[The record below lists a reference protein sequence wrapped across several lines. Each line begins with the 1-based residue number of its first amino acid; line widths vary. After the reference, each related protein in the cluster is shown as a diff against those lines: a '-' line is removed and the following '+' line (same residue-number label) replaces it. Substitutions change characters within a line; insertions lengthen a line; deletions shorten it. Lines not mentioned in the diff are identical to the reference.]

1 MSNKVYDVVKWVLLT
16 FVPALVYLITSLSD
30 VYNFNADVIIQTISI
45 IATFAGLLVGISSAK
60 YKKKNNKGE

>member
-1 MSNKVYDVVKWVLLT
+1 MMSVKWVLLT

>member
-1 MSNKVYDVVKWVLLT
+1 MMSSNGFFLT